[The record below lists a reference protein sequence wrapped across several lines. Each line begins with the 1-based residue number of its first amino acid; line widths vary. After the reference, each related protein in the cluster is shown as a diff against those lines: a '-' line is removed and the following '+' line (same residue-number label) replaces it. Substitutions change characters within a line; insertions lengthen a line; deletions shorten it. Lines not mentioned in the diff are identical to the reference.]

1 MSLFTQPVKD
11 YIMKKDR
18 RPGGGEAEKGDKSD
32 SNAAGGATNA
42 GAFVLRKAIKERSE
56 MLKKDSLRSEK
67 DEKSHRVPDSFFKFI
82 GYSDKGQKHTESNTD
97 AYYNFLEALLE
108 YCRELFRLENK
119 Q

>member
-1 MSLFTQPVKD
+1 
-11 YIMKKDR
+11 MKKDR